1 MTLHKLLFES
11 VPLPKGGFLR
21 KKKATLSYKVIVA
34 DETSMIPKSMIDIL
48 LSYPV
53 FVIFLGDNYQ
63 LAQIQKEEV
72 HGLLDHPHIFLDE
85 IMRQA
90 QESEIIRLSMA
101 IREGKSLP
109 LMKGKEVQILE
120 RKELNTGMLQ
130 WADITLCA
138 TNNMRH
144 GLNQQKR
151 QLLGFEGELQDGE
164 TLIIKRNYWDTF
176 DSNDSPLVNGS
187 IVTVKNLFKNFV
199 VLPKR
204 ISIPDRRI
212 NFLQCDLE
220 TAGGGSFNN
229 FAIDKNFLLE
239 EEPCV
244 PWKVEYQLGKMKNV
258 SKDILPKRATYGY
271 AVTTHSAQG
280 SEWDKVL
287 VIEESFPFDKKEH
300 SRWLYTAVT
309 RSSKK
314 CVLIK
319 S

>member
-21 KKKATLSYKVIVA
+21 KKKTTLSYKVIVA
-34 DETSMIPKSMIDIL
+34 DETSMIPKSMIDAL
-48 LSYPV
+48 LSYSV

-63 LAQIQKEEV
+63 LAQIQKEEA
-72 HGLLDHPHIFLDE
+72 HDLLDHPHIFLDE

-90 QESEIIRLSMA
+90 KESEIIRLSMA

-109 LMKGKEVQILE
+109 LMRGEEVQIFE

-130 WADITLCA
+130 WADIALCA
-138 TNNMRH
+138 TNSMRY

-164 TLIIKRNYWDTF
+164 TLIIKRNYWDTL

-187 IVTVKNLFKNFV
+187 IVTVRNLFKNFV
-199 VLPKR
+199 ILPKV
-204 ISIPDRRI
+204 IKMPDRRI
-212 NFLQCDLE
+212 NFFQCDLE
-220 TAGGGSFNN
+220 TAGGGLFNN
-229 FAIDKNFLLE
+229 FTIDKNFLLKE
-239 EEPCV
+239 EACV
-244 PWKVEYQLGKMKNV
+244 PWQVEYQLGKMKNV

>member
-21 KKKATLSYKVIVA
+21 KRKTTLSYKVIVA
-34 DETSMIPKSMIDIL
+34 DEASMIPKSMIDTL
-48 LSYPV
+48 LSYPI

-63 LAQIQKEEV
+63 LPQIQKEEA
-72 HGLLDHPHIFLDE
+72 HDLLDHPHIFLDE

-90 QESEIIRLSMA
+90 QESEIIRLSMD
-101 IREGKSLP
+101 IREGKPLP
-109 LMKGKEVQILE
+109 RMKGKEIQILE

-130 WADITLCA
+130 WASVILCA

-144 GLNQQKR
+144 MLNQQKR
-151 QLLGFEGELQDGE
+151 QLLGFEGELQEGE
-164 TLIIKRNYWDTF
+164 TLIVKRNYWDDL

-199 VLPKR
+199 ILPKR
-204 ISIPDRRI
+204 VPISDRRI
-212 NFLQCDLE
+212 NFFQCDLE
-220 TAGGGSFNN
+220 TAGGGLFNN
-229 FAIDKNFLLE
+229 FTIDKNFLLE
-239 EEPCV
+239 EEACV
-244 PWKVEYQLGKMKNV
+244 PWKIEYQLGKMKNV
-258 SKDILPKRATYGY
+258 SKNILPKRATYGY

-309 RSSKK
+309 RSSEK